1 MKNTTSR
8 VAPPPRIVDTSIVH
22 IIKKLYAIIYQ
33 IGTKLP
39 KHHKLGIHATIEQT
53 ALEVMILIIK
63 ASFAPKIRKVE
74 SLEHV
79 RISLEL
85 LKHLVRTEHEL
96 TIITEK
102 QYIHV
107 ESLLIETSKMA
118 NGWIKYVTQ
127 NPTK

>member
-1 MKNTTSR
+1 MT
-8 VAPPPRIVDTSIVH
+8 
-22 IIKKLYAIIYQ
+22 
-33 IGTKLP
+33 
-39 KHHKLGIHATIEQT
+39 
-53 ALEVMILIIK
+53 LIIK

-96 TIITEK
+96 KIITEK
-102 QYIHV
+102 QYVHA
-107 ESLLIETSKMA
+107 ESLLIETSKMT
-118 NGWIKYVTQ
+118 NGWIRYVTQ